1 MSVNAKTGKLNWDY
15 TEIERGIS
23 TASIAD
29 GLVYAADYRG
39 RVHCVD
45 VKTGKKA
52 WVYDTKSHIW
62 GSTLVADGKVFIGN
76 EDGEVVILKTGR
88 KMEKIGLVE
97 FSAPVYASP
106 VIANV
111 SCILPVRL
119 IFTLSRKA
127 ARLLQSKVIRI

>member
-1 MSVNAKTGKLNWDY
+1 MTCVDAVTGKLAWDY

-23 TASIAD
+23 TASVAD

-45 VKTGKKA
+45 FKTGEKQ
-52 WVYDTKSHIW
+52 WMFDTKSHIW

-76 EDGEVVILKTGR
+76 EDGEVVILKHGR
-88 KMEKIGLVE
+88 KLEEVGLIE

-106 VIANV
+106 IVANDVLYIASQTN
-111 SCILPVRL
+111 LYA
-119 IFTLSRKA
+119 FAKKGKA
-127 ARLLQSKVIRI
+127 GKTAAK